1 MKTYKSHK
9 ERLEIRAEILKA
21 LAHPTRLYILEELA
35 EAPHCVCELTEMVGA
50 DISTIS
56 KHLSLLKN
64 AGLVGYEKK
73 GKQVWY
79 HLRMRCA
86 LDFLTCVET
95 VLKQQARDRLKA
107 AR

>member
-1 MKTYKSHK
+1 MET
-9 ERLEIRAEILKA
+9 RAGILKA
-21 LAHPTRLYILEELA
+21 LAHPTRLFLLEELA
-35 EAPHCVCELTEMVGA
+35 EAPHCVCELTEMVGS

-56 KHLSLLKN
+56 KHLSVLKN

-86 LDFLTCVET
+86 LNFLDCVET
-95 VLKQQARDRLKA
+95 VLKQQAHDRMKA
-107 AR
+107 VR